1 VLIRKGDEKKRPINF
16 FFYYNIL
23 VLMCKLNNV
32 STIFK
37 SDFASIQ
44 TFTYIAVIDAF
55 EIIAYS
61 FIGRSVI
68 INNQ

>member
-1 VLIRKGDEKKRPINF
+1 
-16 FFYYNIL
+16 
-23 VLMCKLNNV
+23 MCKLNNV

-44 TFTYIAVIDAF
+44 TLAYIAVIDAF

-61 FIGRSVI
+61 FIGLSVI